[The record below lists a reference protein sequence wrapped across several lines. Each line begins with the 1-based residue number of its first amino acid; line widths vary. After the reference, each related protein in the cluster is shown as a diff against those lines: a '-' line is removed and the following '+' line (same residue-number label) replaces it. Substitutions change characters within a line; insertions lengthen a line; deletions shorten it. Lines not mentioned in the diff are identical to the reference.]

1 MSKQEFSNV
10 INSIINQNV
19 SYGLKVFACVKE
31 KNSDEIKVQNFNMLD
46 PLQDNIKNFIVDVIE
61 QQYLAEDIEFD
72 EITNIV
78 DNRKIVYELKQD
90 DEYRPFAF
98 LNNINLIEEYF
109 SNDDTDKLIGFIFK
123 LNLNSDNIFVYQQ
136 AYSGT
141 RIKNKNVL
149 HVVKMGTDKFNIF
162 DKELLRIDKRAEIII
177 LNDVLYVKNINI
189 LQEKFKFQRYVRGEA
204 KKVLDK
210 INELNIVTNIDKIKA
225 CESEEKL
232 TNSKK
237 IMKLKNSPVLTINKE
252 DLINRLST
260 IERYKNIIKI
270 VDGKI
275 KTDTKK
281 DVGKVLKILNDDYLK
296 SELTEVD
303 YDSSIK
309 KQVS

>member
-10 INSIINQNV
+10 INSIINQNI
-19 SYGLKVFACVKE
+19 SYGLKVFTCVKE
-31 KNSDEIKVQNFNMLD
+31 ENSDDIKVKNFNMLD
-46 PLQDNIKNFIVDVIE
+46 PLQDNIKNLIVDVIQ

-72 EITNIV
+72 KITNIA
-78 DNRKIVYELKQD
+78 DNRKIIYELEQD
-90 DEYRPFAF
+90 DKYRPFAF
-98 LNNINLIEEYF
+98 LNNINLNEEYF

-123 LNLNSDNIFVYQQ
+123 FNLNSNNIFVYQQ

-149 HVVKMGTDKFNIF
+149 HVVKRATDKFDIF

-177 LNDVLYVKNINI
+177 LNDVLYVKNINV
-189 LQEKFKFQRYVRGEA
+189 LQEKFKFQKYVRGEA
-204 KKVLDK
+204 KKVINK
-210 INELNIVTNIDKIKA
+210 INELDIVTNIDKIKD
-225 CESEEKL
+225 CESEERL
-232 TNSKK
+232 TSSKK
-237 IMKLKNSPVLTINKE
+237 IMKLKNSPVLTIDKE
-252 DLINRLST
+252 DLINRLTT
-260 IERYKNIIKI
+260 IEKYKNIINI
-270 VDGKI
+270 VNGKI

-309 KQVS
+309 KQVI